1 MISHENPN
9 IRWFYLPKEGKM
21 AVEDDASRVSNME
34 RGKPSF
40 QFWLNARA
48 PPRAFLFAL
57 AAQMPSTVRTS
68 AAAAPTLDWLPFSK
82 PMRQA
87 RTMSLRTKLEIPLQ
101 ESFKFAP
108 FNLVFQHPLTPICQS
123 WPSRANRFDLFFQGL
138 A

>member
-34 RGKPSF
+34 RGRPSF

-57 AAQMPSTVRTS
+57 AAQMPSTVRT
-68 AAAAPTLDWLPFSK
+68 
-82 PMRQA
+82 A
-87 RTMSLRTKLEIPLQ
+87 RTPTDLNSNIIRIEKCNDE
-101 ESFKFAP
+101 
-108 FNLVFQHPLTPICQS
+108 
-123 WPSRANRFDLFFQGL
+123 RADRRKGGQRIKDL
-138 A
+138 